1 MRVGVV
7 AVIVLVVLVVCS
19 VFSLSPLIRVSGWS
33 TTTGSDSSEKIE
45 ALKEELRQKDLALS
59 IQEKRLKEMRETP
72 TLAAIGQRQP
82 VHQAERSTPK
92 PEQSS
97 EVESPLMSLQDSSKT
112 EVRAPAGDEDEVE
125 VSGAQT
131 VVQPRV
137 ASRADRS
144 EPVGGSS
151 TQTARNPGGQA
162 VINFDAQEVV
172 AAQKNRSS
180 GTVSFRLI
188 KDAPE
193 IRFSGY
199 LFVFVEMTDQ
209 RGENSIWAY
218 PKQTRLGD
226 GDLPADYRDGE
237 TLSFK
242 YNQRVELPYADPRTG
257 SSLARVSII
266 LYSES
271 GKIVFQRGFDR
282 REVKIAPSKSAVEER
297 SRQGVEKRR
306 AL

>member
-1 MRVGVV
+1 MRV
-7 AVIVLVVLVVCS
+7 VILAGIALVVLVLLS
-19 VFSLSPLIRVSGWS
+19 AFSLSPLIRVNSNS
-33 TTTGSDSSEKIE
+33 TAAVSESSEKIE
-45 ALKEELRQKDLALS
+45 ALKEELRQKELALS

-72 TLAAIGQRQP
+72 TLAAIGQKQP
-82 VHQAERSTPK
+82 THQTNRSTTK
-92 PEQSS
+92 PDQTS
-97 EVESPLMSLQDSSKT
+97 ETESPLMSLQDSSKT
-112 EVRAPAGDEDEVE
+112 EVRAPTGEVE
-125 VSGAQT
+125 EEEGPGAITQQRT
-131 VVQPRV
+131 AAR
-137 ASRADRS
+137 SDRS
-144 EPVGGSS
+144 EPMGGPS
-151 TQTARNPGGQA
+151 TQTAVNPGAQPI
-162 VINFDAQEVV
+162 VNFDAQEVV
-172 AAQKNRSS
+172 AVPKNRSS

-226 GDLPADYRDGE
+226 GDLPAEYRDGE

-242 YNQRVELPYADPRTG
+242 YNQRVELPYSDPRAG

-266 LYSES
+266 LYSEN

-282 REVKIAPSKSAVEER
+282 REIKITPAKSAVEER